1 MATSHAVVAT
11 PDARRYLRM
20 LCKHWG
26 HKFEV
31 VYDADQGLVPF
42 SADAQ
47 ARFTADEQRLLVVV
61 THTDGAQLPRLQD
74 VIAEHLQRFALKE
87 TLAFPWTAGEPATH

>member
-1 MATSHAVVAT
+1 MATSHTVVAT

-26 HKFEV
+26 HKFDV
-31 VYDADQGLVPF
+31 VYDADQGFVPF
-42 SADAQ
+42 SVDAH
-47 ARFTADEQRLLVVV
+47 ARFAADEQRLLVVV
-61 THTDGAQLPRLQD
+61 THVDGAQLPRLQD

-87 TLAFPWTAGEPATH
+87 TLAFPWAASEPAAN